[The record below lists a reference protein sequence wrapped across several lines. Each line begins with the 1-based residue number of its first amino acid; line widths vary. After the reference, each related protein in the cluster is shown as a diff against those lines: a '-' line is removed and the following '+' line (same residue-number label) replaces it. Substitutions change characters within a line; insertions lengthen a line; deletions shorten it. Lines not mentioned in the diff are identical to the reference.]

1 MPTFKS
7 LIPNLWVADVERS
20 FAFYTDVLGFS
31 RVMSVPDTAPYV
43 WVRLSRDGIE
53 VDLNDPKTAVKDYPG
68 LAGKPL
74 GATGCLFIEVEGV
87 RALHDVLAT
96 KAKLAMPLITQPYG
110 MTEFAIEDPDGYVLT
125 FAEPAPK

>member
-1 MPTFKS
+1 
-7 LIPNLWVADVERS
+7 
-20 FAFYTDVLGFS
+20 
-31 RVMSVPDTAPYV
+31 MSVPDTAPYV

-87 RALHDVLAT
+87 RALHDVLAR
-96 KAKLAMPLITQPYG
+96 KAKLRDATDHAALWH
-110 MTEFAIEDPDGYVLT
+110 DGIRHRGSGRLC
-125 FAEPAPK
+125 AHLC